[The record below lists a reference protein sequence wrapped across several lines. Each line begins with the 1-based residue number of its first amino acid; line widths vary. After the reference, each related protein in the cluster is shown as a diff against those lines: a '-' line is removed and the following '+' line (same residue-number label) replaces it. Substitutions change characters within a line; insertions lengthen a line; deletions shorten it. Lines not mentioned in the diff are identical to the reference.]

1 MATYLSSSP
10 PVGMS
15 AESLSGGVTATPG
28 NMPPAI
34 EGFSIVWVEPGHYQ
48 ITGRVA
54 DEYPGGLTV
63 TFDGIPSLEG
73 VTAVTNA
80 DGTFSLT
87 VTLRTDGSDTGNV
100 SAVTVDAG
108 GLSSVPVYYWVD
120 PR

>member
-1 MATYLSSSP
+1 MATYLATSP
-10 PVGMS
+10 PARMS
-15 AESLSGGVTATPG
+15 AEPLSGGTATTPA
-28 NMPPAI
+28 NTPPAI

-48 ITGRVA
+48 ITGRVT

-63 TFDGIPSLEG
+63 TFDGVPSLEG

-87 VTLRTDGSDTGNV
+87 VTLRTDGSDAGNV